1 MSLLLTTTLTVLKI
15 VLTVRGCKELQDH
28 LLQCEDVCNH
38 VTGQEFPSLVGLKFW
53 EGNVFCCCILSSL
66 PPPRH
71 TLCAECTR
79 SLATCDILSNCL
91 PSRDQCR
98 PPAPLFLPLCGGSTF
113 HKGGKIAAF
122 PLSHPPLRS
131 PARPSDMW
139 PLSHSSTAAAAA
151 YLSEGEQSEVYVSVR
166 PLRPD
171 LPRSLAHSSRPIC
184 AISI

>member
-66 PPPRH
+66 PPRH

-98 PPAPLFLPLCGGSTF
+98 PPAPPFLPLCGGSTF

-122 PLSHPPLRS
+122 PSSHTPLRS